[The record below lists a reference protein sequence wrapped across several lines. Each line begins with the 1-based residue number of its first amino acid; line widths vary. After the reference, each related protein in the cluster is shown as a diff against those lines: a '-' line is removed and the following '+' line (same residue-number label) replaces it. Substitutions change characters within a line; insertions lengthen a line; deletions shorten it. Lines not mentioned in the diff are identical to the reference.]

1 MTLADRTALVTGANR
16 GIGLAI
22 ATALSQKGV
31 RVLAAARIEERASE
45 AASTIGNGSIPVRLD
60 LDDPS
65 TVEGATEAIRRAHG
79 PIDILVNNAAI
90 LDRTTGVDVSVE
102 QLTESINVNVISA
115 FATIRALAPHMSER
129 GWGRIVNLS
138 SGWGSFGEGLGGP
151 LAYAVTKAALN
162 AITCSLAQT
171 LEPSVKIN
179 AVCPGWVRT
188 RMGGEGASLSPEEGA
203 DTPVWLA
210 TLPDDGPT
218 GGFFRQRVP
227 IEW

>member
-1 MTLADRTALVTGANR
+1 MTVSTRTALVTGANR

-22 ATALSQKGV
+22 AEALAQKGV
-31 RVLAAARIEERASE
+31 RVLAAARTDERAAE
-45 AASTIGNGSIPVRLD
+45 AAQSIGSGVIGVRLD

-65 TVEGATEAIRRAHG
+65 TVEGATAAIRDEHG

-90 LDRTTGVDVSVE
+90 LDRTTGIDVSLE
-102 QLTESINVNVISA
+102 QLTESMNVNVLSA
-115 FATIRALAPHMSER
+115 FATIRALAPHMEER

-162 AITCSLAQT
+162 AVTLSLSQT
-171 LEPSVKIN
+171 LGSDVKIN

-188 RMGGEGASLSPEEGA
+188 RMGGEGANLSPEEGA

-218 GGFFRQRVP
+218 GGFFRRRSP
-227 IEW
+227 IQW